1 MAEKKYPK
9 VKLIGTDGNAFAIL
23 GRCLAAARR
32 AGMAPEEI
40 AKFKAEAIGGSYDDL
55 LATAMRYFE
64 VT

>member
-1 MAEKKYPK
+1 
-9 VKLIGTDGNAFAIL
+9 
-23 GRCLAAARR
+23 
-32 AGMAPEEI
+32 MAPEEI